1 MRLKRVLD
9 HAKAL
14 DMEAVPNACRARE
27 VELRYDI
34 SAEDYLAMAMRQNGA
49 CAICGRRPDRDK
61 EAGPK
66 RRAAGLSVDHC
77 HATDKVR
84 GLLCRE
90 CNWGLGHFKDSS
102 DLLRLA
108 AAYLERSRE

>member
-9 HAKAL
+9 HTKAL
-14 DMEAVPNACRARE
+14 DFEAKPNACRARE
-27 VELRYDI
+27 VELMYDI

-49 CAICGRRPDRDK
+49 CAICGRRPDRDATGGK
-61 EAGPK
+61 I
-66 RRAAGLSVDHC
+66 RRGKCLCVDHC

-84 GLLCRE
+84 GLLCDT
-90 CNWGLGHFKDSS
+90 CNSGLGMFKDSA